1 MEYFESLRWSLSIL
15 NAKLRPILEILE
27 KAAEDLEPA
36 SRLLWLDSSQLER
49 ECRKKDLAQL
59 GDIKSVI
66 ERLDWLEEDFKRLES
81 IMADIKVIIDSNTRL
96 ITKIDKETKQ

>member
-1 MEYFESLRWSLSIL
+1 MEYFESLKWSLSIL

-36 SRLLWLDSSQLER
+36 SWLLWLDSGQLER
-49 ECRKKDLAQL
+49 ECRKKGLSQL
-59 GDIKSVI
+59 KDIKSVI
-66 ERLDWLEEDFKRLES
+66 DRLGELETDFKRLEA
-81 IMADIKVIIDSNTRL
+81 ITDDIRDIIDSNTRL

>member
-1 MEYFESLRWSLSIL
+1 MEYFNSLRWSLSIL

-36 SRLLWLDSSQLER
+36 SRLRWLDSSRLER

-59 GDIKSVI
+59 KDIKSAI
-66 ERLDWLEEDFKRLES
+66 ERLDELETDFKRLE
-81 IMADIKVIIDSNTRL
+81 IITDDIRGIIDSNTRL
-96 ITKIDKETKQ
+96 ITKMDKEAKR